1 MLHRSIANATGLVAG
16 FKSLVVGQFSST
28 PCSQHLQVLRWS
40 WFCCCCCLAG
50 RKFALLAAKLSRT
63 YSISVCQCLLQL
75 PGSPASAPTP
85 TSTCRYDSSLG
96 KVLHIYCGLHC
107 ICGEHVWCNKIAW
120 RRPLFCNW
128 LHLCVYLRTSNKE
141 VCQPNQASRG
151 WGLRSQQSSRHLAC
165 WYLTLHLWIAMFV
178 VVCNSLKRLLPSSGC

>member
-40 WFCCCCCLAG
+40 WFCCCCCFTG
-50 RKFALLAAKLSRT
+50 RKFAFLAAKFSRT
-63 YSISVCQCLLQL
+63 YSISLCQCLLQL

-96 KVLHIYCGLHC
+96 KVRRIYCGLHC

-120 RRPLFCNW
+120 RRPLSATDYTFVSISGLLTKKFVN
-128 LHLCVYLRTSNKE
+128 LIKQAEDGVLDLNK
-141 VCQPNQASRG
+141 A
-151 WGLRSQQSSRHLAC
+151 AD
-165 WYLTLHLWIAMFV
+165 TLHV
-178 VVCNSLKRLLPSSGC
+178 GT